1 MTQYE
6 ELLEQANCANV
17 TVLEEHDLTGTRLKG
32 LYCDNFIALSSEL
45 HTRTEKACVLAEELG
60 HYYTSTG
67 DILDQ
72 SSVSNR
78 KQEARARLWGY
89 KHMVTIEKLIS
100 AKRAGCRNSYEI
112 AEHIGTTKEYFL
124 EAIEKYKSIY
134 GMCMQQEDYLVL
146 FEPCFNI
153 LQIV

>member
-1 MTQYE
+1 MTKY
-6 ELLEQANCANV
+6 ELLESEACENGIDIIERTFNS
-17 TVLEEHDLTGTRLKG
+17 DRIKG
-32 LYCDNFIALSSEL
+32 LYCDTTIALNTNIETS
-45 HTRTEKACVLAEELG
+45 TAKACVLAEELG

-100 AKRAGCRNSYEI
+100 AKRAGCQNSYEI
-112 AEHIGTTKEYFL
+112 AEHIGTTEEYFL

-134 GMCMQQEDYLVL
+134 GMCIQQEDYLVL
-146 FEPCFNI
+146 FEPCLNI
-153 LQIV
+153 LQMV